1 LSKRF
6 LLAVSNC
13 YRVNNHMIRMF
24 HLAKRMTFMIKLIA
38 RYGLFFL
45 LSVLTGICEG
55 KLENQNIKPLKS

>member
-1 LSKRF
+1 
-6 LLAVSNC
+6 
-13 YRVNNHMIRMF
+13 MIRMF

-55 KLENQNIKPLKS
+55 